1 MTVIENTS
9 NKKQM
14 VKAFLSETRHK
25 KSLKNMRA
33 YLRHPDYWEAL
44 LIIVKYDGN
53 KDYGIGNYI
62 DQIENRT
69 LSQLTIA
76 NFLRDEIANG
86 NLVIIEGEKK
96 SRKTLNMSNTLLREF
111 LDHLNFIKK
120 TYLD

>member
-1 MTVIENTS
+1 
-9 NKKQM
+9 
-14 VKAFLSETRHK
+14 
-25 KSLKNMRA
+25 MRA
-33 YLRHPDYWEAL
+33 YLRHPDYWEVL

-62 DQIENRT
+62 DQIENQT
-69 LSQLTIA
+69 LSQLTIE

-111 LDHLNFIKK
+111 LAHLNFIKK